1 MAVVRCV
8 RAYPAR
14 LSVAQHRDLSLLR
27 FRRPF
32 ADTGGDLSLSTSES
46 HSTYNVIISSIP
58 FQLRVKL
65 EANDGKFRIRL
76 QSFSAQVE
84 GSDRSISSTSRLR
97 VGIHHDWRLRLQTTT
112 YVRPK
117 SATRAEV
124 YLAAYACGKCKS
136 GIIRTVRTF
145 KERDKSSEQ
154 CKRPSNSLPHLLP
167 SIHLPTKFYSTQLS
181 SAQLLQLSSTQL
193 G

>member
-14 LSVAQHRDLSLLR
+14 LSVAQPRDLSLLR

-46 HSTYNVIISSIP
+46 HSTYNVTISSIP

-84 GSDRSISSTSRLR
+84 GSDRRISSTSRLR

-124 YLAAYACGKCKS
+124 YLVNVGKHTNSIRFGELSVKWQCDPAMGAQGENYAPL
-136 GIIRTVRTF
+136 VR
-145 KERDKSSEQ
+145 
-154 CKRPSNSLPHLLP
+154 N
-167 SIHLPTKFYSTQLS
+167 
-181 SAQLLQLSSTQL
+181 L
-193 G
+193 GAP